1 MGTRK
6 ALFGAV
12 DRRRFCAEDG
22 IYVAGVHGAA
32 DEVGV
37 DLVLDVAVVTRRD
50 DAVNQVRGDIA
61 IEGRRKSFSELS
73 WAVGVCHRF
82 CRSHC

>member
-6 ALFGAV
+6 ALFRAV

-22 IYVAGVHGAA
+22 IYVAGVDGAA
-32 DEVGV
+32 DKVGV

-61 IEGRRKSFSELS
+61 IEG
-73 WAVGVCHRF
+73 
-82 CRSHC
+82 